1 MSIRNNPA
9 DIPDSF
15 WVDVGGTF
23 TDCIGRTRRG
33 DESSVKVLSSGIVKG
48 VAEIRSQDRR
58 SCMDLGRRA
67 DTTGFWVG
75 CRLQWIDTNGDSI
88 AESEVVRSMG
98 AELEL
103 ADPAPGMD
111 SSMAYELLPGIP
123 APILGI
129 RMLTGR
135 PIGMDLPDVALYLGT
150 TRGTNALLTRS
161 GARTGLVTT
170 RGFEDLLR
178 IGDQTRS
185 HLFSLVIRKPEPL
198 FDVVVEVDERIL
210 ANGTVEQP
218 LDENHVRQQIQALRD
233 RRVDSIAI
241 CLMHGYRFAHHEQM
255 VGRIAREMGFHSVR
269 MSHEVA
275 PMIKMVD
282 RGETTV
288 LDAYLNPVIAD
299 YLEEIQRHL
308 SAASRLRL
316 MTSAGG
322 LAAPIRFSGKDSVLS
337 GPAGGVVGAARVA
350 EQIGINR
357 AIGFDMGGT
366 STDVA
371 RYDGRFEHE
380 YESTKAGVRIMTP
393 MLAIETVA
401 AGGGS
406 ICAFDGARMTV
417 GPQSAGAEPGPACY
431 GRGGPLTVTDIN
443 LLLGFVDR
451 DRFPFPLSIE
461 AAQRRLDEL
470 AIEVRG
476 AGFDKSS
483 REIAEGFR
491 AIANQNMAAAIRNVS
506 VTQGYD
512 PREFLLVAF
521 GGAAAQHACAVAEC
535 LEMNQILDHPHAS
548 LLSAVGI
555 GLADVSAHAVHMLLR
570 PWASCRREELEQ
582 IIERL
587 KEQVV
592 AALEQDGIAANQ
604 ITFHIAAEL
613 RYEGTEAGIFVEW
626 RDAESMRRDF
636 LDSHRRLFG
645 FVQQRRLECVMLR
658 VEGVCPGHRL
668 SPIDLQCELENT
680 SIRSGRRFD
689 AAELERGDRIIGP
702 AIVYDRFKSTV
713 VESGWQAT
721 RLSNGSLFMDRVV
734 TEARTYSTK
743 SSAGIE
749 LEREPDPIQLEIFN
763 NAFTSIAGQMGA
775 ALRRTSVS
783 VNVRERM
790 DFSCAIFT
798 DAGDLVVNAPHI
810 PVHLGAM
817 SETVKCTIRDN
828 PLVRPGDV
836 YVTND
841 PFAGGSHLPDIT
853 VVKPV
858 FCGDLSQP
866 SFWVASR
873 SHHAEIGGTAPGSMP
888 ASARHLSEEGVLIRN
903 FKLVDAG
910 SERFDQLREL
920 LTAGPW
926 PSRDPDQN
934 LTDIAAQVAAN
945 QTGERELIKL
955 VEKYSLNVVRA
966 YMQWMQDA
974 AEVAARLAIGRLPDG
989 CSTFSDRMDDGSVIA
1004 VRVDKKADE
1013 LHIDFTGT
1021 GPVCAGNL
1029 NANPAIVKAAVIYVL
1044 RCMVDQELPLNEG
1057 LMRPVT
1063 LLIPAGSLLNPI
1075 PGETPEQ
1082 SPAVVGGNV
1091 ETSQR
1096 IVDVLLGALDLAA
1109 ASQGTMNNWLMGDAT
1124 FGYYET
1130 VCGGAGA
1137 TAAAPGADAVHTHM
1151 TNTRLTDPE
1160 ILETRMPVVLRRF
1173 AIRRN
1178 SGGRGKNR
1186 GGHGAIRE
1194 IEFLKPLTVSLLTSR
1209 RTTRPFGLHGGENG
1223 QPGRNRLV
1231 RARSGIGEEMKTSSP
1246 GAAGGQA
1253 DQDGADKPGGNGEVG
1268 EVELSSQCR
1277 VEVEPGDRLILETP
1291 GGGAWGDRS

>member
-1 MSIRNNPA
+1 MSILNESN
-9 DIPDSF
+9 DQPDSF

-23 TDCIGRTRRG
+23 TDCIGRSRRG
-33 DESSVKVLSSGIVKG
+33 GESVAKVLSSGIVKG
-48 VAEIRSQDRR
+48 VANFGGLDRSRFVD
-58 SCMDLGRRA
+58 SGRRA
-67 DTTGFWVG
+67 DPADFWVG
-75 CRLQWIDTNGDSI
+75 CRLRWIDSDGELMG
-88 AESEVVRSMG
+88 ESEVVRSQG
-98 AELEL
+98 AEFHT
-103 ADPAPGMD
+103 ADPAPGATPFL
-111 SSMAYELLPGIP
+111 AYELAAEVP

-129 RMLTGR
+129 RMLMGC
-135 PIGMDLPDVALYLGT
+135 PIGVALPDVSLYLGT

-170 RGFEDLLR
+170 RGFGDLLR
-178 IGDQTRS
+178 IGDQTRP
-185 HLFSLVIRKPEPL
+185 HLFSLVIRKPAPL
-198 FDVVVEVDERIL
+198 FDEAVEIDERIL
-210 ANGTVEQP
+210 ADGTVEQP
-218 LDENHVRQQIQALRD
+218 LDEDQAREQLRHLRD
-233 RRVDSIAI
+233 RQVDSIAI
-241 CLMHGYRFAHHEQM
+241 CLMHGYRYAQHERI
-255 VGRIAREMGFHSVR
+255 VGRMARQMGFRSVR
-269 MSHEVA
+269 LSHEVA

-299 YLEEIQRHL
+299 YLDEIQRQL

-316 MTSAGG
+316 MTSSGG
-322 LAAPIRFSGKDSVLS
+322 LVAPARFSGKDSVLS

-350 EQIGINR
+350 EQIGIDR

-371 RYDGRFEHE
+371 RYDGQFEHE
-380 YESTKAGVRIMTP
+380 FESTKAGVRIMTP

-417 GPQSAGAEPGPACY
+417 GPRSAGADPGPACY

-443 LLLGFVDR
+443 LLLGYVDGE
-451 DRFPFPLSIE
+451 RFPFPLNVE
-461 AAQRRLDEL
+461 AARRRLAEL
-470 AIEVRG
+470 AALVRG
-476 AGFDKSS
+476 AGFDKSN

-512 PREFLLVAF
+512 PREFLLVSF

-535 LEMNQILDHPHAS
+535 LEMTRILDHPHAS

-555 GLADVSAHAVHMLLR
+555 GLADVSAHAIHTLLQ
-570 PWASCRREELEQ
+570 PWDSCRRDEMELV
-582 IIERL
+582 IRRL

-592 AALEQDGIAANQ
+592 AALEQDGVPADQ
-604 ITFHIAAEL
+604 IVFHVGAEL
-613 RYEGTEAGIFVEW
+613 RYEGTEAGISVEW
-626 RDAESMRRDF
+626 GDAPRMQRDF

-645 FVQQRRLECVMLR
+645 FVQRRPLECVLLR

-668 SPIDLQCELENT
+668 SPIDLRCELAGATPREG
-680 SIRSGRRFD
+680 SRFE
-689 AAELERGDRIIGP
+689 AAELKSGDRIIGP
-702 AIVYDRFKSTV
+702 AIVYDQFKSTV
-713 VESGWQAT
+713 IEPGWRAT
-721 RLSNGSLFMDRVV
+721 RLTNGSL
-734 TEARTYSTK
+734 Y
-743 SSAGIE
+743 
-749 LEREPDPIQLEIFN
+749 LERVAANASERSGPAAVNLVHAADQEPDPVRLEIFN
-763 NAFTSIAGQMGA
+763 NAFTSIARQMGA
-775 ALRRTSVS
+775 SLRRTSVS

-798 DAGDLVVNAPHI
+798 DGGDLVVNAPHI

-817 SETVKCTIRDN
+817 SETVKCAIRDN
-828 PLVRPGDV
+828 PTVRPGDV
-836 YVTND
+836 FVTND

-858 FCGDLSQP
+858 FCGDRAVP

-903 FKLVDAG
+903 FKLIDAG
-910 SERFDQLREL
+910 SERFDRLREL
-920 LTAGPW
+920 LTSGPW
-926 PSRDPDQN
+926 PSRDPDLN

-945 QTGERELIKL
+945 QTGERELLKL
-955 VEKYSLNVVRA
+955 VEKYSLDIVRA

-974 AEVAARLAIGRLPDG
+974 AEVAARRAIGRLPDG
-989 CSTFSDRMDDGSVIA
+989 QSAFSDAMDDGSVVA
-1004 VRVDKKADE
+1004 VRIDKSADR
-1013 LHIDFTGT
+1013 LTIDFTGT
-1021 GPVCAGNL
+1021 GPVCPGNL

-1044 RCMVDQELPLNEG
+1044 RCMVDRDLPLNEG
-1057 LMRPVT
+1057 LMRPVS
-1063 LLIPAGSLLNPI
+1063 LVIPAGSLLNPI

-1096 IVDVLLGALDLAA
+1096 VVDVLLGALDLAA

-1137 TAAAPGADAVHTHM
+1137 TADAPGADAVHTHM

-1160 ILETRMPVVLRRF
+1160 VLEVRMPVILRRF
-1173 AIRRN
+1173 AIRSN
-1178 SGGRGKNR
+1178 SGGAGRHR

-1209 RTTRPFGLHGGENG
+1209 RTTRPFGMHGGEDG

-1231 RARSGIGEEMKTSSP
+1231 RVRSVFQMLAEQAGR
-1246 GAAGGQA
+1246 GAAA
-1253 DQDGADKPGGNGEVG
+1253 KPMDANLPTGLV
-1268 EVELSSQCR
+1268 EVELASQCR

-1291 GGGAWGDRS
+1291 GGGAWGTPP